1 MSNIFS
7 GYARNVIDQLPPGR
21 LLALDVFRGI
31 TIAAMILVNNPGSW
45 SYVYAPMA
53 HAKWHGWTPTDLIF
67 PFFIFIAGV
76 SVAIV
81 MNREL
86 AKGTDKLFLLKHA
99 FVRAVKLFAL
109 GLFLALFY
117 YNFSDPDFSWVDA
130 KLFSMRVMGVLQR
143 IGLVYFATVFIVLY
157 WQNLGRWLWAI
168 GLLLGYW
175 ALVMLTPYSDSAGNT
190 YIGLLEFGNSLPAF
204 IDNYVFSAKHLY
216 YASATPF
223 AFDPEGL
230 ISTLPAISGCLAGVF
245 TGNIL
250 TNKALTLAGK
260 AKKMLVI
267 GLVCAIVGELWG
279 LVFPINKA
287 LWTSSF
293 VVMSSGWALLTL
305 AALTWLIDIKG
316 KKYWSAPFVVC
327 GANAIF
333 FYMFAGVLAR
343 LLMMIPVADSSLGD
357 WLFSDVLQPLFGN
370 YNGSLMFA
378 ISFLFVSYWVLDYLY
393 RKKIF
398 FKV

>member
-1 MSNIFS
+1 MSNPIS
-7 GYARNVIDQLPPGR
+7 AYARNIIDQLPTER

-99 FVRAVKLFAL
+99 AVRGIKLFAL

-117 YNFSDPDFSWVDA
+117 YNFTDPNFSWVDA
-130 KLFSMRVMGVLQR
+130 RLFSVRVMGVLQR
-143 IGLVYFATVFIVLY
+143 IGLVYFATVLIVLY
-157 WQNLGRWLWAI
+157 WRDLGRWLWAI

-175 ALVMLTPYSDSAGNT
+175 ALVMLVPYSDSSGNS
-190 YIGLLEFGNSLPAF
+190 YQGLLEFGNSLPAF
-204 IDNYVFSAKHLY
+204 IDDFVFASKHLY
-216 YASATPF
+216 YKSATPF
-223 AFDPEGL
+223 AFDPEGV

-250 TNKALTLAGK
+250 TDKALSLQSK
-260 AKKMLVI
+260 AKKMFIVGAL
-267 GLVCAIVGELWG
+267 CAAIGELWG

-305 AALTWLIDIKG
+305 AFLTWLIDIKG

-343 LLMMIPVADSSLGD
+343 LLMMIPIADTSLGG
-357 WLFSDVLQPLFGN
+357 WLFSDVLQPIFGN

-378 ISFLFVSYWVLDYLY
+378 LSFLFISYWVLDYLY
-393 RKKIF
+393 RRKIF